1 MWWVKFFAILL
12 MALAVF
18 PRPAR
23 GETVL
28 NSSVSLE
35 EEQYADETSPA
46 SRIDIGAEIHS
57 EDTLEDAPLVP
68 VNQARLYSFYESGAG
83 GDYSLDVDS
92 TALRVPLS
100 SDAHLWF
107 GRVQPL
113 SEGYNHTE
121 LTSTDAIGANWV
133 QNQSDALTPRVSG
146 WIGTGVHF
154 RTDSGFT
161 FTAAYSP
168 IFLPSFGPRVDYSSS
183 DDSSGSRFAR
193 LPPQCVVING
203 QCIPL
208 RYQIDVGQ
216 LSSILLQ
223 NQGTASVGYETKVI
237 DAHAMFWSAPNPNPG
252 TNTQGQLRFQQ
263 NNGVNVLVTADPYFE
278 RQDFAGFDVSLLAMP
293 GLVVVPSIAGAI
305 ETQNGQVT
313 LSAKLNIYRNFK
325 LGYLTS
331 FNNPPSDSP
340 VVTPLYPDRLVWAE
354 YDADPILGRITP
366 SMRVEQHIIPGAEDH
381 WIHPK
386 VDFLVDRKTTL
397 FASASILEG
406 TDNSYFGT
414 WRALSSVAF
423 GGRYQW

>member
-154 RTDSGFT
+154 RTDS
-161 FTAAYSP
+161 A
-168 IFLPSFGPRVDYSSS
+168 R
-183 DDSSGSRFAR
+183 GS
-193 LPPQCVVING
+193 
-203 QCIPL
+203 
-208 RYQIDVGQ
+208 
-216 LSSILLQ
+216 
-223 NQGTASVGYETKVI
+223 
-237 DAHAMFWSAPNPNPG
+237 
-252 TNTQGQLRFQQ
+252 
-263 NNGVNVLVTADPYFE
+263 
-278 RQDFAGFDVSLLAMP
+278 
-293 GLVVVPSIAGAI
+293 
-305 ETQNGQVT
+305 
-313 LSAKLNIYRNFK
+313 
-325 LGYLTS
+325 
-331 FNNPPSDSP
+331 
-340 VVTPLYPDRLVWAE
+340 
-354 YDADPILGRITP
+354 ITP
-366 SMRVEQHIIPGAEDH
+366 RA
-381 WIHPK
+381 
-386 VDFLVDRKTTL
+386 TTR
-397 FASASILEG
+397 AA
-406 TDNSYFGT
+406 
-414 WRALSSVAF
+414 RALRGCLLNA
-423 GGRYQW
+423 W